1 MRFVLRQGEGF
12 SKRVIKV
19 IRWEK
24 CHGSPGFT
32 GGQISHGKVI

>member
-1 MRFVLRQGEGF
+1 MRFNLRNRVGF

-19 IRWEK
+19 IQGGE
-24 CHGSPGFT
+24 CSESPGFT